1 MKSEIE
7 IQSKSKFSEKAKAKY
22 NWNKNVFSKH
32 NWNTIEIKTFREGES
47 EIQSK
52 LKFSIKA
59 KAKYTRN
66 RNSEGYPTL
75 VKSLP
80 NNLKCLKRI
89 LFWILSVNIRL
100 FNKVW
105 KCGLLPEK
113 LICRNRLSHLCH
125 SNWLKAKLEKYS
137 IHWKV

>member
-1 MKSEIE
+1 LKSEIE

-22 NWNKNVFSKH
+22 NRNENFFSKH

-59 KAKYTRN
+59 KAKYNRN

-75 VKSLP
+75 ILRVPIHYFRFK
-80 NNLKCLKRI
+80 NLQE
-89 LFWILSVNIRL
+89 
-100 FNKVW
+100 
-105 KCGLLPEK
+105 P
-113 LICRNRLSHLCH
+113 
-125 SNWLKAKLEKYS
+125 
-137 IHWKV
+137 